1 MCVLRVS
8 ILSLS
13 TIFLLDFGTV
23 PEMAMG
29 KIALEHRQCV
39 FLFFLI
45 FDLMFEVIPENIRN
59 LYSVSNQLFSQDINI
74 NLIDFIDFCLPSN

>member
-1 MCVLRVS
+1 MCVRGQRSCMCVLRVS

-23 PEMAMG
+23 PEMARG

-39 FLFFLI
+39 FLFVLI
-45 FDLMFEVIPENIRN
+45 FDFMFK
-59 LYSVSNQLFSQDINI
+59 
-74 NLIDFIDFCLPSN
+74 